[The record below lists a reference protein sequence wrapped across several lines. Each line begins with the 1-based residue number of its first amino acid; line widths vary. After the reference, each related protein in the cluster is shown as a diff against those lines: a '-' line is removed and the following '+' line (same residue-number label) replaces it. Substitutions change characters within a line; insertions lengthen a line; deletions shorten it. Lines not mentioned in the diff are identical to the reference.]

1 MSKKLKKNKNN
12 KEDIN
17 NLEEPLQDIEL
28 KVVNGKSETI
38 SDDNNSEKLLTYQ
51 KKEEKIS
58 FCSKLFFL
66 WTLIIMKLSNKNK
79 LKKEDIR
86 ESPIYTSE
94 EEKNKF
100 REDFIF
106 IKQLWEGKNNKGG
119 FNKWNFSPMI
129 FTVLRFNL
137 LGLIYLLFLLLFV
150 QICKMIIL
158 FFKRKIIKLFFYR
171 EQKEIYNY
179 TDEGFRL
186 MLIKNVAFFIIVEL
200 FRFVVNHQL
209 KFGQRKLT
217 RKSTG
222 LISLL
227 IYEKF
232 MIQKLMPNNMKEGDL
247 INYLQTDTESMAS
260 FFLQITKILIFPF
273 QFITYFIILYKI
285 FGKAFFVGISTFI
298 LLIIFS
304 IIVEILYIKNQYRY
318 LKEKDRRINFT
329 SQTIKSIKE
338 LKLLQWEDTFRD
350 VIGEKRAKEMAFMK
364 KRLNFSVVLIVIHWV
379 MPLLL
384 GLTSIGAYVKIND
397 KFLDIADIMTSL
409 EIFDNIRGPIILL
422 PDRIREIINAYVSMN
437 RVAAFLKI
445 NTEKKSNI
453 TKKKDEDY
461 SIKIVDARI
470 GINRENILMSINEL
484 KLKKNETAVII
495 GETGSG
501 KSCLIKS
508 LIDRLIILHKKEF
521 NIDGIIS
528 YASQTPFIINSTVKD
543 NILFYSKYNEERYKQ
558 VIKYCELERDMKIL
572 PAGDM
577 TEIGTN
583 GANLSGGQKSRINL
597 ARCVYKEADI
607 YLFDD
612 PISSVDSIV
621 YKKILNQLVKNFLK
635 NKTIIFAS
643 NDVKY
648 MNFFNKVIFVEKER
662 VKFIG
667 TNEEIQKQ
675 EFFHSFQ
682 KNLSS
687 ENENQN
693 KDIINTDKIKNEAD
707 DISFDKSN
715 KSIDELK
722 YKTEEGT
729 EDNEISESDKLLEK
743 KIRKESI
750 INKLVEIETDKINL
764 KLKGK
769 LMVEEDIKSGS
780 IGSKIYKIIIEYSG
794 GYFQV
799 FLVFLFAIIWQFT
812 IIQGNIYLTHWSDRT
827 DTNNDVQNI
836 YRFMIYT
843 LFGIACIFSLYLK
856 EFIISKMNYNIS
868 KNFHDVML
876 QNVIDAPI
884 NLYHDITP
892 FGQIINKFT
901 IDLDKSVLFFRHFS
915 QTLKCFCNLIG
926 AIVVC
931 VTSNKYVL
939 FFLPIIFFFGYKISV
954 YYAPA
959 GRDILRI
966 ESIDRSPL
974 LSYYSESI
982 QGIDTIKSLNYHH
995 VNKKFFDKF
1004 LEKQLGHLSIFLY
1017 KFGTRTF
1024 FELSLDLL
1032 SVVFVFFLFIY
1043 CIIYHKN
1050 FNAVSISL
1058 LLKYSLNISEEILIM
1073 LTHGTELENSFV
1085 RIERCEAATHLP
1097 KENYE
1102 GTIDIKNRNEFEGNI
1117 EFENLFLK
1125 YRPNLDYALKD
1136 LNLKIEF
1143 GEKVCVVG
1151 RTGSGKSTIILGLFR
1166 LIEASQGAIYINNMN
1181 IKNIPLKTLRR
1192 NLGIVPQEPKIFS
1205 GTLKFNLDPMKK
1217 YSDFEINN
1225 AIREVGLFQL
1235 MKENGRDIRRK
1246 LNMRLRENG
1255 GNLSL
1260 GEKQLICM
1268 ARIFLRKN
1276 KIVVMDEATA
1286 NIDNKTDLFIQD
1298 AVDKIFKNSILITIA
1313 HKIPDL
1319 DKYDKIM
1326 VLDNG
1331 FLVEFDTPR
1340 NLLKNNNSIFKQ
1352 LYDNNLRS

>member
-1 MSKKLKKNKNN
+1 MSKRIKKKKHNKDLN
-12 KEDIN
+12 D
-17 NLEEPLQDIEL
+17 LEEPLQDIEL
-28 KVVNGKSETI
+28 KVINGKSEPL
-38 SDDNNSEKLLTYQ
+38 SEDNNISEKLLTYQ
-51 KKEEKIS
+51 KQEPNIS

-66 WTLIIMKLSNKNK
+66 WTLIVMKLSNKNK

-86 ESPIYTSE
+86 ESPIFTSE
-94 EEKNKF
+94 QEQNKF

-106 IKQLWEGKNNKGG
+106 IKQLWEGKNNRGG
-119 FNKWNFSPMI
+119 FNKWNFTPMI

-137 LGLIYLLFLLLFV
+137 VGLIYLLFLLLFV

-158 FFKRKIIKLFFYR
+158 FFKRNIIKLFFNR
-171 EQKEIYNY
+171 EHKLIYNY
-179 TDEGFRL
+179 SDEAFRI
-186 MLIKNVAFFIIVEL
+186 MLIKNIAFFLIVEL

-217 RKSTG
+217 RKSTS

-285 FGKAFFVGISTFI
+285 YGKAFFVGISTSV

-329 SQTIKSIKE
+329 SQTIKNIKE
-338 LKLLQWEDTFRD
+338 LKLLQWEDTFKD
-350 VIGEKRAKEMAFMK
+350 VVGEKRAKEMVFMQ

-384 GLTSIGAYVKIND
+384 CLSTIGAYVKIND

-422 PDRIREIINAYVSMN
+422 PDRVREIINAYVSMN
-437 RVAAFLKI
+437 RVAAYLKI

-453 TKKKDEDY
+453 SKKKDNDY
-461 SIKIVDARI
+461 SIKIVDAKI
-470 GINRENILMSINEL
+470 GTNKENILMSINEL

-528 YASQTPFIINSTVKD
+528 YASQTPFIVNSTVKD
-543 NILFYSKYNEERYKQ
+543 NILFYSKYNEERYRQ
-558 VIKYCELERDMKIL
+558 VIKYCELERDIKIL
-572 PAGDM
+572 PAGDQ

-621 YKKILNQLVKNFLK
+621 YKKILNQLVKHFLK

-648 MNFFNKVIFVEKER
+648 MNFFNKVIFVEKEK

-675 EFFHSFQ
+675 EFFNSFQ

-687 ENENQN
+687 ENDNQN
-693 KDIINTDKIKNEAD
+693 KDININKNEIN
-707 DISFDKSN
+707 DISFEKSN
-715 KSIDELK
+715 QSLDELK
-722 YKTEEGT
+722 CKPEEGT

-743 KIRKESI
+743 KIRKQSI
-750 INKLVEIETDKINL
+750 IDKVVEIENEEL

-769 LMVEEDIKSGS
+769 LMEEEDIQRGS
-780 IGSKIYKIIIEYSG
+780 IGLNIYKTIIEYSG

-799 FLVFLFAIIWQFT
+799 FLVFTFAIIWQLT
-812 IIQGNIYLTHWSDRT
+812 IIEGNIYLTAWSDSA
-827 DTNNDVQNI
+827 DTNDDDQNI
-836 YRFMIYT
+836 YHFMIYT
-843 LFGIACIFSLYLK
+843 LFGIACIFSLFLK
-856 EFIISKMNYNIS
+856 EFLISKMNYNIS

-884 NLYHDITP
+884 NLYHDVTP
-892 FGQIINKFT
+892 FGQIMNKFT

-915 QTLKCFCNLIG
+915 QTLKCVCNLIG
-926 AIVVC
+926 AIIVC

-939 FFLPIIFFFGYKISV
+939 FFLPIIFIFGYKISV

-974 LSYYSESI
+974 LSFYSESI
-982 QGIDTIKSLNYHH
+982 QGIDTIKSLNYHN
-995 VNKKFFDKF
+995 VNQKFFKKFS
-1004 LEKQLGHLSIFLY
+1004 EKVLGHLSIFLY

-1032 SVVFVFFLFIY
+1032 SVLFIFFSFIY

-1085 RIERCEAATHLP
+1085 RIERCESATHLI

-1102 GTIDIKNRNEFEGNI
+1102 GAIEIKNRNEFEGNI
-1117 EFENLFLK
+1117 EFEHLFIK

-1136 LNLKIEF
+1136 LSLKIEF

-1166 LIEASQGAIYINNMN
+1166 LVEASQGAIYINNMN
-1181 IKNIPLKTLRR
+1181 IKNIPLKILRR
-1192 NLGIVPQEPKIFS
+1192 HLGIVPQEPKIFS

-1225 AIREVGLFQL
+1225 AIKEVGLFQL
-1235 MKENGRDIRRK
+1235 MKENGRDIRK
-1246 LNMRLRENG
+1246 KMNMRLRENG

-1276 KIVVMDEATA
+1276 KIVVMDEATS

-1319 DKYDKIM
+1319 DKYNKIM

-1331 FLVEFDTPR
+1331 FLVEFNTPR
-1340 NLLKNNNSIFKQ
+1340 NLLKNNNGIFKQ